1 MLGERLRLAR
11 KKAGLSLRAL
21 SDAID
26 NQVSAQAI
34 GKYENALMVP
44 GSEVLLALA
53 KALGEPVDFFL
64 SPADTELVGLEFRK
78 RANTTVKERAQVE
91 AAVLDH
97 VERYLE
103 VERAL
108 GLDTAH
114 WNRPVPRQR
123 IETFDAAEQLA
134 VAVRDAWRLGTDPL
148 LDVTELLEEHGLKVF
163 VIELPEKVSGLTCE
177 VRSTDDVSPVPV
189 IVVNAVH
196 NLERRR
202 LTIAHELAHRVIE
215 ESSPLDVEAAAMR
228 FAGAFLMPA
237 DHLRERVGT
246 HRHAFARQE
255 IIELKRLYRVSG
267 AALIVR
273 LEQLGVITSSTCSYL
288 FRGMARTWRRNEPE
302 PIKDESAE
310 RAQRFRRLCY
320 RALGEDLI
328 SASRAAELLRVPL
341 ARLRGEV

>member
-26 NQVSAQAI
+26 NRVSAQAI
-34 GKYENALMVP
+34 GKYENELMAP
-44 GSEVLLALA
+44 SSEVLLALA
-53 KALGEPVDFFL
+53 RALGEPIDFFL

-78 RANTTVKERAQVE
+78 RSSTSVKERAQVE

-103 VERAL
+103 IERAL

-114 WNRPVPRQR
+114 WNRPIPRQR
-123 IETFDAAEQLA
+123 VETLDAAEGLA
-134 VAVRDAWRLGTDPL
+134 VAVREAWQLGTDPL

-163 VIELPEKVSGLTCE
+163 VIALPEKVSGLTCE
-177 VRSTDDVSPVPV
+177 VRSADELSPVPV
-189 IVVNAVH
+189 IVVNATH

-215 ESSPLDVEAAAMR
+215 ESPPLNVESAAMR

-237 DHLRERVGT
+237 DHLRERVGVR
-246 HRHAFARQE
+246 RHAFARQE
-255 IIELKRLYRVSG
+255 LIELKRLYRVSG

-273 LEQLGVITSSTCSYL
+273 LEQLGVITPSTCSYL
-288 FRGMARTWRRNEPE
+288 FRSVARAWRKSEPE
-302 PIKDESAE
+302 PIEDENAE
-310 RAQRFRRLCY
+310 RARRFQRLCY

-341 ARLRGEV
+341 ATLRRAV